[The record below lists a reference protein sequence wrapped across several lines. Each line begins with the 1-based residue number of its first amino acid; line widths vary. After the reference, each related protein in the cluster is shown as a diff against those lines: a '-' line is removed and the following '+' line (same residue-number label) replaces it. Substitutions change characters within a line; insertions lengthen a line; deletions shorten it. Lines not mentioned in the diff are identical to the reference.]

1 MFEADEAQRRARR
14 ARGDDSDDSTV
25 GNDDDEEN
33 RENSGHIVEV
43 GQGNINLEDEGANEE
58 TIEDTIEATIHCST
72 TSMFRRVLMF
82 SDGTSNSLYDDKMIT
97 SFDTLRE
104 LDDDT
109 IKETCRAIKKPGGAA
124 MVYQISELS
133 VTRFKLFVFW
143 ARHMW
148 RTSRPIYDWTDI
160 TWDEVSILKNQ
171 KTLEVNLQDRK
182 SPETPVM
189 TLDPQTAAK
198 VFLEMTVLL
207 GKLRGITG
215 IPLSYVVR
223 FILMSPNNLTNNDPI
238 RDNPPFGQVGSPSSS
253 MDDELIARA
262 AILRNNLTHGQLAA
276 SQETLESE
284 GPFEPAF
291 MADMVLVYNVLHA

>member
-1 MFEADEAQRRARR
+1 M
-14 ARGDDSDDSTV
+14 
-25 GNDDDEEN
+25 
-33 RENSGHIVEV
+33 
-43 GQGNINLEDEGANEE
+43 
-58 TIEDTIEATIHCST
+58 IEDTIEATICRST
-72 TSMFRRVLMF
+72 TSMFRRILMF
-82 SDGTSNSLYDDKMIT
+82 SNGAANSLYEDQMIT
-97 SFDTLRE
+97 SFDILRE
-104 LDDDT
+104 LDYDT
-109 IKETCRAIKKPGGAA
+109 IKETCHAIKKPGGAA
-124 MVYQISELS
+124 MGYQISKLS
-133 VTRFKLFVFW
+133 VTRFKLFAFW

-148 RTSRPIYDWTDI
+148 RTCPSINDWTDI

-223 FILMSPNNLTNNDPI
+223 FILMSPNNLTYDDPI
-238 RDNPPFGQVGSPSSS
+238 TRDYSPFGQPGSPYSSV
-253 MDDELIARA
+253 DDELIARA

-276 SQETLESE
+276 SLETLENE

-291 MADMVLVYNVLHA
+291 MADMVLVYDVLHACWGKSSWWTHVKKIKGKNGRQVWRALHAVFLGGD